1 MNNSGLVIVQE
12 LKGFDVTV
20 GKLKLV
26 DIDKSYRTG
35 GSYLN
40 VLKKISLEFRKN
52 EFVSILGPSGSGK
65 TTLLNLIGG
74 LDHYDSGDLII
85 NSHSTKHFKDR
96 DWDAYRNRSVGFV
109 FQNYNLISHQSVLQN
124 VEIAMTLSGV
134 SSDERKE
141 RATKALTDVGLAD
154 QIGKRPNQL
163 SGGQMQRVAIARALV
178 NNPDIILA
186 DEPTGALDSKTSE
199 QVMDILRD
207 VAKTRLVIMVTHNED
222 IALEYSSRIIRF
234 LDGAIQS
241 DSHPI
246 EEKTEADAPIKQK
259 KRDKT
264 SMSIVTALSLSFKN
278 LLTKKG
284 RTILTAFA
292 GSIGIIGVAL
302 VLALSNGLSDQL
314 DVVQSDT
321 LANFPITIDT
331 GEQFVDFTE
340 AGPPGTTDD
349 VSDYE
354 EYPEDNIIY
363 PYDASDSFQM
373 HQNVLTDDFLTYIEE
388 MDEELN
394 ESISNIDYRQ
404 GVGINL
410 IAEGEN
416 GFKKFETSQQSQN
429 FGPPGVQ
436 TGQSFWQEMPDD
448 ETFILELYDLIGEAS
463 RLPEDENEIAI
474 VVDQYNRVSSDFF
487 DALGLDPEGDYNFED
502 FIGEE
507 MLRVIPNDTFYTED
521 ESGLFMQAA
530 PNQYEA
536 VYNEAASRGLTV
548 TGVLRIKEDASTSYF
563 SQGFVYPSDLTES
576 ILTDAQASDIA
587 MAQEEADVNVLTGA
601 PFESEREKEQA
612 LIYLGAN
619 TRPVGIDIY
628 PVDFEGKD
636 NVKAYLDDYN
646 EGLDEEDQIVYNDL
660 AELIGDLMT
669 DLINTITYVL
679 VGFAAISLVVSTI
692 MIGIITYVSVI
703 ERTKEIGILRSVGAR
718 KKDIS
723 RVFNAETL
731 IVGFVSGT
739 LGIVLSY
746 LLIIPI
752 NQLIERLTDIPN
764 VASLAIT
771 PAVILIIGSMI
782 LTLIAG
788 LIPSRMAAKKDPVV
802 ALRTE

>member
-404 GVGINL
+404 GVEINL